1 MKRTFLFLAAC
12 ALLLT
17 VGCEKDPT
25 NNNSTND
32 GTYAY
37 VLNEGAW
44 GGNDAG
50 ISRLNIKDGTIE
62 VDWFAKANGRGLG
75 DLAQDLIYY
84 GSRLYASVNGSN
96 TIEVIDPVT
105 GKSLKQ
111 IDMGNRGPR
120 YLLGYGGKIY
130 VTCYDKTVVRIDTA
144 TRAIDG
150 VCHLSGMQPE
160 QMCMLGGSLYVCN
173 SWEYD
178 ANGNAV
184 YDSTLSWVDIAS
196 FSEMMKLD
204 ILTDVATQTY
214 ALNPG
219 RIKRNSDGEM
229 FIACAGDYDNK
240 PAQTVKFTMGSGPK
254 FTLCPIT
261 VTNFDFNG
269 NDMYSY
275 ATSYDDNWNPTAT
288 FYCNDTPILTNYS
301 SVLNNAYGI
310 NINPENGDIYVCNS
324 PYGVNGDVYCFT
336 KDGTERWHVEAGIF
350 ASKVVFVNND
360 GNWDGD

>member
-111 IDMGNRGPR
+111 IH
-120 YLLGYGGKIY
+120 K
-130 VTCYDKTVVRIDTA
+130 
-144 TRAIDG
+144 
-150 VCHLSGMQPE
+150 
-160 QMCMLGGSLYVCN
+160 
-173 SWEYD
+173 
-178 ANGNAV
+178 
-184 YDSTLSWVDIAS
+184 
-196 FSEMMKLD
+196 
-204 ILTDVATQTY
+204 
-214 ALNPG
+214 
-219 RIKRNSDGEM
+219 
-229 FIACAGDYDNK
+229 
-240 PAQTVKFTMGSGPK
+240 
-254 FTLCPIT
+254 
-261 VTNFDFNG
+261 
-269 NDMYSY
+269 
-275 ATSYDDNWNPTAT
+275 
-288 FYCNDTPILTNYS
+288 
-301 SVLNNAYGI
+301 
-310 NINPENGDIYVCNS
+310 
-324 PYGVNGDVYCFT
+324 
-336 KDGTERWHVEAGIF
+336 
-350 ASKVVFVNND
+350 
-360 GNWDGD
+360 